1 MDRIQQAFI
10 AIGLSIVLLLVGTLG
25 YMTIEKWPFFDA
37 LYMTV
42 ITIATVGYGEVH
54 VVSTTGRI
62 FTVVLIL
69 LGVSFFLYVAGSTI
83 QFLVEGR
90 IRHVLGRRKLDKQI
104 DHQQDHYILCG
115 YGRMGRALGRLIRQ
129 RQQGVVAIEEN
140 EGRLPALN
148 ADGVLYLIGK
158 ANNKELLIKAGIHRA
173 RGFIAV
179 VGTDADNVFLTLIAR
194 QLNPK
199 LKIIARAIQNDTKET
214 LIAAGADEV
223 ISPYDSGARLMAH
236 AILRPTVLKF
246 LEMAFA
252 DENTDIQVEEIAIQP
267 ESHLADK
274 TVLEGGLRKGLNIIV
289 IFIKKQ
295 NGSLVFNPGPDTL
308 IQPNDTLVVVG
319 GQDNIKSLG
328 KLAAP

>member
-1 MDRIQQAFI
+1 MDRFRQAFI
-10 AIGLSIVLLLVGTLG
+10 LLGLSIILLLVGTLG
-25 YMTIEKWPFFDA
+25 YMTIEEWPFFDA

-54 VVSTTGRI
+54 VISTAGRV

-69 LGVSFFLYVAGSTI
+69 LGVSYFLYVAGTTI

-104 DHQQDHYILCG
+104 DRLKDHYILCG

-129 RQQGVVAIEEN
+129 RHQAVVAIEEN
-140 EGRLPALN
+140 EGRLPVLN

-158 ANNKELLIKAGIHRA
+158 ANNKELLIKAGIQRA

-194 QLNPK
+194 QLNPR
-199 LKIIARAIQNDTKET
+199 LNIIARAIQNDTKET
-214 LIAAGADEV
+214 LRAAGADEV

-236 AILRPTVLKF
+236 AVLRPTVLRF
-246 LEMAFA
+246 LEMAFT

-267 ESHLADK
+267 ESQLADK
-274 TVLEGGLRKGLNIIV
+274 TVLQGGLRKGLNIIV

-295 NGSLVFNPGPDTL
+295 DGSLVFNPGPDSL
-308 IQPNDTLVVVG
+308 IQSNDTLVVVG
-319 GQDNIKSLG
+319 SEDNIKSLG

>member
-10 AIGLSIVLLLVGTLG
+10 SLGLCVLLLLVGTLG
-25 YMTIEKWPFFDA
+25 YIIIEDWPFFDA

-54 VVSTTGRI
+54 DISMTGRA

-104 DHQQDHYILCG
+104 DHQKDHYILCG

-129 RQQGVVAIEEN
+129 RHLGVVAIEES
-140 EGRLPALN
+140 EGRLPMLN
-148 ADGVLYLIGK
+148 ADGILYLIGK

-173 RGFIAV
+173 KGFISV

-199 LKIIARAIQNDTKET
+199 LKIIARAIQNDTKDT
-214 LIAAGADEV
+214 LMAAGADEV

-236 AILRPTVLKF
+236 AVLRPTVLKF
-246 LEMAFA
+246 LEMAFNV
-252 DENTDIQVEEIAIQP
+252 ENTEIQVEEFTIQP
-267 ESHLADK
+267 DSQLADK
-274 TVLEGGLRKGLNIIV
+274 TLLEGGLRKGLNIIV
-289 IFIKKQ
+289 IFIRKQ
-295 NGSLVFNPGPDTL
+295 DGNLVFNPGPDTL
-308 IQPNDTLVVVG
+308 IQCNDTLVVMG
-319 GQDNIKSLG
+319 CEDNIKGLG

>member
-1 MDRIQQAFI
+1 LDRFRQAFI
-10 AIGLSIVLLLVGTLG
+10 LLGLSIILLLVGTLG
-25 YMTIEKWPFFDA
+25 YMTIEEWPFFDA

-54 VVSTTGRI
+54 VISTAGRV

-69 LGVSFFLYVAGSTI
+69 LGVSYFLYVAGTTI

-104 DHQQDHYILCG
+104 DRLKDHYILCG

-129 RQQGVVAIEEN
+129 RHQAVVAIEEN
-140 EGRLPALN
+140 EGRLPVLN

-158 ANNKELLIKAGIHRA
+158 ANNKELLIKAGIQRA

-194 QLNPK
+194 QLNPR
-199 LKIIARAIQNDTKET
+199 LNIIARAIQNDTKET
-214 LIAAGADEV
+214 LRAAGADEV

-236 AILRPTVLKF
+236 AVLRPTVLRF
-246 LEMAFA
+246 LEMAFT

-267 ESHLADK
+267 ESQLADK
-274 TVLEGGLRKGLNIIV
+274 TVLQGGLRKGLNIIV

-295 NGSLVFNPGPDTL
+295 DGSLVFNPGPDSL
-308 IQPNDTLVVVG
+308 IQSNDTLVVVG
-319 GQDNIKSLG
+319 SEDNIKSLG

>member
-10 AIGLSIVLLLVGTLG
+10 SIGLCVVLLLVGTLG
-25 YMTIEKWPFFDA
+25 YIIIEGWAFFDA

-54 VVSTTGRI
+54 DISMTGRM

-104 DHQQDHYILCG
+104 DRQKDHYILCG

-129 RQQGVVAIEEN
+129 RHQGVVAIEEN
-140 EGRLPALN
+140 EGRLPMLN

-173 RGFIAV
+173 KGFISV

-199 LKIIARAIQNDTKET
+199 LKIIARAIQNDTKDT
-214 LIAAGADEV
+214 LMAAGADEV

-236 AILRPTVLKF
+236 AVLRPTVLKF
-246 LEMAFA
+246 LEMAFNV
-252 DENTDIQVEEIAIQP
+252 DNTDIQVEEFTIRQG
-267 ESHLADK
+267 SQLADK
-274 TVLEGGLRKGLNIIV
+274 TLLEGGLRKGLNIIV
-289 IFIKKQ
+289 IFIRKQ
-295 NGSLVFNPGPDTL
+295 DGDLVFNPGPDTL
-308 IQPNDTLVVVG
+308 IQCNDTLVVMG
-319 GQDNIKSLG
+319 CEDNIKGLA
-328 KLAAP
+328 KLVAP